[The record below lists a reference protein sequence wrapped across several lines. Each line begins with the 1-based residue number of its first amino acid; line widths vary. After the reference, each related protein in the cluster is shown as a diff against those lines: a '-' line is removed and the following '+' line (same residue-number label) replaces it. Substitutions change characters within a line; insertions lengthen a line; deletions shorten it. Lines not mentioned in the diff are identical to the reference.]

1 MTDRIGESID
11 DLHGDSKT
19 PPPNQIASPR
29 LLPSCSPYNSNDH
42 QLTRLSTRMSSQSPA
57 PPPRRSSDET
67 SPAHGQSN
75 PISIEDRNIQLPKL
89 MPASTNVHHVPTN
102 QSPLSYNTMS
112 SNDSSSIAPPSS
124 PPAVDGRHAGF
135 TQDTH
140 THGLDLPWIT
150 RDIHHSSSTAN
161 LHPSSPNSL
170 THRVSELNLSAH
182 PSRQL
187 HSRKNQSRTACFVHS
202 LLQNGRARSPSRS
215 GSTDDLTRGS
225 MLEVIKG
232 PERRDRWNRG
242 MTKKE
247 LSDMALGVR
256 ELSKRL
262 GISSFSLVGC

>member
-1 MTDRIGESID
+1 
-11 DLHGDSKT
+11 
-19 PPPNQIASPR
+19 
-29 LLPSCSPYNSNDH
+29 
-42 QLTRLSTRMSSQSPA
+42 MSSQSP
-57 PPPRRSSDET
+57 PPPPQRSSDEK
-67 SPAHGQSN
+67 SPPTLDQSN
-75 PISIEDRNIQLPKL
+75 PISMKDTNIQLPKS
-89 MPASTNVHHVPTN
+89 MPTSTNVNHAPTN
-102 QSPLSYNTMS
+102 HSPLSYNTVS
-112 SNDSSSIAPPSS
+112 FNDSSSISPPSS
-124 PPAVDGRHAGF
+124 PPATDGRHSAF

-150 RDIHHSSSTAN
+150 RDINRSSSTAN

-182 PSRQL
+182 PSRHL

-202 LLQNGRARSPSRS
+202 LLQNGRAQGPSRS

-262 GISSFSLVGC
+262 GLSCFSHVGCSLAIMFHYVLSGEV